1 MLLSVVV
8 TGIDPLVDSLMMILV
23 VVLEVSISDLVGA
36 LDFDVNSTNGSD
48 ES

>member
-8 TGIDPLVDSLMMILV
+8 TGIDPLVDSLMMILDV
-23 VVLEVSISDLVGA
+23 VMEVSISDLVGA
-36 LDFDVNSTNGSD
+36 LDCDVISAD